1 MNRFFTLLFAAS
13 CLTVAGQVPEYL
25 VPSNPVMYFDFDGNA
40 IEGVNGDEPL
50 LPSGDIEYVESAE
63 RHVLELNGSG
73 AHLYHP
79 DASFPSFETV
89 SMCIEVRLDE
99 FGSGFGAD
107 LVPILSKWE
116 STGTQNNEWT
126 VYETEGQIWLWW
138 TDSFNPGSAISF
150 SHDWTAGEWHTICFE
165 VGARAALWI
174 DGAFVEE
181 KIRDEYGSS
190 NRLFRLGDWNNFQDP
205 NYRTLNGAVD
215 RLAIWSGLLTDD
227 TSEAFYLGEAAV
239 PGCTNPEACNYDDN
253 ANQEDGSCVA
263 CEVATAFCCEGTA
276 WDPETQTCIVANPAD
291 INLDGCVQLNDL
303 LDLLSAY
310 GGCEAE
316 ASPWLCGD
324 PLEYQGYDYATVQI
338 GEQCWFAENLR
349 AENYRNGEAIPADL
363 SPAQWSNST
372 QGALAIYG
380 QGEGECYTA
389 SPDGDACNEE
399 WALNEFG
406 RSYNWYAVTSDSGLC
421 PISWHVPSD
430 EDWMQLEQFI
440 GLIWTGS
447 EDEIWMGDDQGQRLK
462 STYGWQNNGNG
473 TNETGFEGLPAGGI
487 THFGSYGSAGG
498 SGYWWTSSELDT
510 NSAWLRTLYA
520 GEDRIG
526 RFANFKVE
534 GYSIRC
540 IKDSE

>member
-1 MNRFFTLLFAAS
+1 MKRLLTLLFAAS
-13 CLTVAGQVPEYL
+13 SLTAVGQVPDYL

-50 LPSGDIEYVESAE
+50 LSSGDIAYVESAE

-79 DASFPSFETV
+79 DAGFPSFQTV

-126 VYETEGQIWLWW
+126 VYETDGQIWLWW

-150 SHDWTAGEWHTICFE
+150 THNWTAGEWHTICFE

-181 KIRDEYGSS
+181 KIRDEFGSS

-215 RLAIWSGLLTDD
+215 RLAIWSSLLTDD
-227 TSEAFYLGEAAV
+227 TSEAFHLGEAAV
-239 PGCTNPEACNYDDN
+239 PGCTNPEACNYDDE

-263 CEVATAFCCEGTA
+263 CDVATAFCGEGTA

-316 ASPWLCGD
+316 APPWLCGD
-324 PLEYQGYDYATVQI
+324 PLEYQGYDYETVQI

-349 AENYRNGEAIPADL
+349 SFAYNNDDEIASIVSYNDWATTTSGATITYGVGGTTCYNYSVNGDVCDDDWSL
-363 SPAQWSNST
+363 AQ
-372 QGALAIYG
+372 YG
-380 QGEGECYTA
+380 R
-389 SPDGDACNEE
+389 
-399 WALNEFG
+399 L
-406 RSYNWYAVTSDSGLC
+406 YNWYAVDDARNLC
-421 PISWHVPSD
+421 PAGWHVPSD
-430 EDWMQLEQFI
+430 DEWTILVDFNGGSLEAGLAMKAINGFED
-440 GLIWTGS
+440 G
-447 EDEIWMGDDQGQRLK
+447 
-462 STYGWQNNGNG
+462 GNG
-473 TNETGFEGLPAGGI
+473 TNSSGFSGLPGGRCWV
-487 THFGSYGSAGG
+487 GSF
-498 SGYWWTSSELDT
+498 D
-510 NSAWLRTLYA
+510 YA
-520 GEDRIG
+520 GRSGLWWSSTFNGSEAWFRELWSASNEVNRDDYNRG
-526 RFANFKVE
+526 AGLSV
-534 GYSIRC
+534 RC
-540 IKDSE
+540 LKDAD

>member
-13 CLTVAGQVPEYL
+13 CLTAVGQVPEYL

-79 DASFPSFETV
+79 DPSFPSFETV

-99 FGSGFGAD
+99 FGSGFSGN

-126 VYETEGQIWLWW
+126 VFETDGQIWLWW
-138 TDSFNPGSAISF
+138 TNSSNPGRAISF

-181 KIRDEYGSS
+181 KIRDEFGSS

-215 RLAIWSGLLTDD
+215 RLAIWSSLLTDD
-227 TSEAFYLGEAAV
+227 TSEAFHLGEAAV
-239 PGCTNPEACNYDDN
+239 PGCTNPEACNYDDE

-263 CEVATAFCCEGTA
+263 CDVATAFCGEGTA
-276 WDPETQTCIVANPAD
+276 WDPVTQTCIVANPAD

-316 ASPWLCGD
+316 APPWLCGD

-349 AENYRNGEAIPADL
+349 AENYRNGDAVTSELSDL
-363 SPAQWSNST
+363 DWS
-372 QGALAIYG
+372 GATYG
-380 QGEGECYTA
+380 AVAVFGEGEAVAVMRAQRATHAFHRGPYRNLGVYTTGMQ
-389 SPDGDACNEE
+389 SMTN
-399 WALNEFG
+399 
-406 RSYNWYAVTSDSGLC
+406 GLFAKR
-421 PISWHVPSD
+421 VG
-430 EDWMQLEQFI
+430 MFL
-440 GLIWTGS
+440 L
-447 EDEIWMGDDQGQRLK
+447 M
-462 STYGWQNNGNG
+462 
-473 TNETGFEGLPAGGI
+473 
-487 THFGSYGSAGG
+487 
-498 SGYWWTSSELDT
+498 
-510 NSAWLRTLYA
+510 
-520 GEDRIG
+520 RIG
-526 RFANFKVE
+526 
-534 GYSIRC
+534 
-540 IKDSE
+540 

>member
-1 MNRFFTLLFAAS
+1 MKRLLTLLFAAS
-13 CLTVAGQVPEYL
+13 SLTAVGQVPDYL

-50 LPSGDIEYVESAE
+50 LSSGDIAYVESAE

-79 DASFPSFETV
+79 DLNFPSFQTV

-150 SHDWTAGEWHTICFE
+150 THNWTAGEWHTICFE

-181 KIRDEYGSS
+181 KIRDEFGSS
-190 NRLFRLGDWNNFQDP
+190 NRLFRLGDWNNFQNP
-205 NYRTLNGAVD
+205 SYRTFNGAID
-215 RLAIWSGLLTDD
+215 RLAIWSSLLTDN
-227 TSEAFYLGEAAV
+227 TSEAFHLGEVAV
-239 PGCTNPEACNYDDN
+239 PGCTNPEACNYDN
-253 ANQEDGSCVA
+253 EANQEDGSCVA
-263 CEVATAFCCEGTA
+263 CDVATAFCGEGTA

-310 GGCEAE
+310 GDCGAE
-316 ASPWLCGD
+316 ESPWQCDD
-324 PLEYQGYDYATVQI
+324 PLGYQGYDYETVQI
-338 GEQCWFAENLR
+338 GEQCWFAENARFLP
-349 AENYRNGEAIPADL
+349 AVSPPEIGSDNDGAAHAYVYGYSGSDLMEAQSLESYQAY
-363 SPAQWSNST
+363 
-372 QGALAIYG
+372 GALYNFNALESWQICPDAWHVPTDQDFLSLESYLGISEVQLLEFGWRGENEGNTLKAKMSDTPPFNGTDDFGFHGLGGSGREIVGNDANGSFLTNPYG
-380 QGEGECYTA
+380 LNQDGIWWTA
-389 SPDGDACNEE
+389 SPIEGGKAIR
-399 WALNEFG
+399 
-406 RSYNWYAVTSDSGLC
+406 RSLF
-421 PISWHVPSD
+421 
-430 EDWMQLEQFI
+430 ELE
-440 GLIWTGS
+440 
-447 EDEIWMGDDQGQRLK
+447 
-462 STYGWQNNGNG
+462 
-473 TNETGFEGLPAGGI
+473 GGI
-487 THFGSYGSAGG
+487 ARSQAPTDS
-498 SGYWWTSSELDT
+498 
-510 NSAWLRTLYA
+510 
-520 GEDRIG
+520 
-526 RFANFKVE
+526 